1 MNKRSIATVSLSG
14 TLDEK
19 PRTIAAAGFQAVE
32 ILRVICCPFP
42 GRPAAVGSLCRDLG
56 LDMRA
61 FGNARCRGAI
71 KTKTGRHACDW
82 DFHWR
87 WRVC

>member
-42 GRPAAVGSLCRDLG
+42 AVLPPWEACAAISGS
-56 LDMRA
+56 
-61 FGNARCRGAI
+61 
-71 KTKTGRHACDW
+71 T
-82 DFHWR
+82 
-87 WRVC
+87 